1 MRERLKGMA
10 APEERHVYRNKA
22 SSSIPTTLIRAGK
35 AKKRES
41 EGARERKGDL
51 VLRRSEIAV
60 DRGSLPLPAL
70 MIGDE
75 RMRER
80 LKGMAAPEERHV
92 YRNKA
97 SSSIPTTLI
106 RAGKAKK
113 GESPPASPTE
123 LFWRE

>member
-1 MRERLKGMA
+1 
-10 APEERHVYRNKA
+10 
-22 SSSIPTTLIRAGK
+22 
-35 AKKRES
+35 
-41 EGARERKGDL
+41 
-51 VLRRSEIAV
+51 
-60 DRGSLPLPAL
+60 
-70 MIGDE
+70 
-75 RMRER
+75 MRER

>member
-1 MRERLKGMA
+1 MIGDERLREREGKQEAKIGKGKG
-10 APEERHVYRNKA
+10 ER
-22 SSSIPTTLIRAGK
+22 
-35 AKKRES
+35 AKR
-41 EGARERKGDL
+41 RRGDL

-75 RMRER
+75 SLRER
-80 LKGMAAPEERHV
+80 LKGIAAPEERHV

-97 SSSIPTTLI
+97 PSSIPNPLI
-106 RAGKAKK
+106 RDGKAKK